1 MISRIASCHR
11 CLPRKI
17 ILQGNQGNPLIGRI
31 KVQTKNGGLGKMW
44 LLFGEETD
52 DIIGELNEVLAA

>member
-1 MISRIASCHR
+1 MISWIASSHN

-31 KVQTKNGGLGKMW
+31 KVQTKNGGLGKIW
-44 LLFGEETD
+44 QLFGGETD
-52 DIIGELNEVLAA
+52 GIIDELNEVLAA